1 MAKRKTM
8 KHLGAW
14 QKFVMKVRSEN
25 PDKSFKDVLK
35 LAGQM
40 KRKGVDIEK
49 YVSGSS
55 APAKAPKKKGK
66 TMKRKTGKRKTGK
79 RKH

>member
-1 MAKRKTM
+1 MAKRRTM

-40 KRKGVDIEK
+40 KRKGIDIDK
-49 YVSGSS
+49 YTSGKE
-55 APAKAPKKKGK
+55 AQTKAPKKGK
-66 TMKRKTGKRKTGK
+66 TMKRRTGKNKTGK

>member
-1 MAKRKTM
+1 MAKRRTM

-49 YVSGSS
+49 YVSGKE
-55 APAKAPKKKGK
+55 APAKAPKKGK

>member
-1 MAKRKTM
+1 MAKRRTM

-40 KRKGVDIEK
+40 KRKGLILRSMYLVK
-49 YVSGSS
+49 
-55 APAKAPKKKGK
+55 APTKAPKKE
-66 TMKRKTGKRKTGK
+66 RQ
-79 RKH
+79 